1 MIKAKISQKEIEE
14 EKQLRKLINEK
25 HKIDKIRKV
34 KAREWYQLRSIL
46 GYSWAIFYFLLGGR
60 EAGKSYA
67 VTDFYVEQFVKLGRP
82 FYWIRLT
89 DSSKKKLL
97 SNNAAKLVD
106 PDLRRKYNLDLVTNG
121 DSVYNVTKRSKPDK
135 TGKTK
140 ILAKT
145 LMAKVLDLSTF
156 YNDKGSGFFDKDFL
170 DNPNMYYNI
179 CLDEMNREK
188 SEKNSFDI
196 VYNFTNQIENLVR
209 STKTRVR
216 IICIGNCLEEAS
228 DLLCAF
234 NFLPEDFGRY
244 TLVKNKKKLMEYIKE
259 TNEAIVSGNKDKLLP
274 LINKKY
280 KNIDFGKR
288 AVIEYMEPTEAYTT
302 RRKGT
307 VADILMPT
315 ASTFTNEIT
324 TDSTLVYKG
333 RLKAPTSII
342 KFSKDTNDWF
352 TVWDSNVIKKY
363 NKENKP
369 VIAMKPYLDEVFE
382 PKKRDQIIQ
391 CFDYRNFVY
400 HNLITF
406 KQFQKNINLLKP
418 RGSK

>member
-1 MIKAKISQKEIEE
+1 MIKLTEKEKQKEKELRALI
-14 EKQLRKLINEK
+14 KQNEK
-25 HKIDKIRKV
+25 INKLQKIKS
-34 KAREWYQLRSIL
+34 REWYQLRSIL
-46 GYSWAIFYFLLGGR
+46 GYDWAIFYFLLGGR

-67 VTDFYVEQFVKLGRP
+67 VTDFYVSQFIKYKRP

-97 SNNAAKLVD
+97 SNNASKLVD

-135 TGKTK
+135 KGKTR
-140 ILAKT
+140 ILEKT

-170 DNPNMYYNI
+170 DNPDMYYNI

-234 NFLPEDFGRY
+234 NFLPENFGRY

-259 TNEAIVSGNKDKLLP
+259 TNEAITSGNKDT
-274 LINKKY
+274 LIPIINQKY

-324 TDSTLVYKG
+324 ADTTLVYKG
-333 RLKAPTSII
+333 RLRAPSNVI
-342 KFSKDTNDWF
+342 KFTKDENDWF
-352 TVWDSNVIKKY
+352 TIWDGNVIRKY
-363 NKENKP
+363 NKENKSA
-369 VIAMKPYLDEVFE
+369 IAMRPYLDEIFE
-382 PKKRDQIIQ
+382 AKQRDAIIQ
-391 CFDYRNFVY
+391 NFDYRNFVY

-418 RGSK
+418 RGTK